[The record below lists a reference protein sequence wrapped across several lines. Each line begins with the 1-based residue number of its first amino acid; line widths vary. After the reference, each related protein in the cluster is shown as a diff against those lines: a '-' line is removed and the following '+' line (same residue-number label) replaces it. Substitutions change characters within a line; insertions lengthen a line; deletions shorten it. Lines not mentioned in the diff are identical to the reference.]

1 MSSDDTHFRQFAVSL
16 EKAIER
22 YGDIDDFNKRQQ
34 QQIKALIALEDE
46 FRETLITHSLGERMY
61 KAFIRYINVSKH
73 NILAARPFFRERQ
86 KVFTRS
92 ISKALK
98 TSDVE
103 KLHKFR
109 FNFTFVQFILGSY
122 PWKPNSKIVKIA
134 RQIVKLRWEL
144 VTLNLPLAIS
154 RARIFF
160 SRTPRSHLDYMDLV
174 DIACEGLMNAVDK
187 YVPSADAGAFPSV
200 AIQRMTGNFIEEYS
214 ETKIHFYPV
223 DKRKIYRANKI
234 LGRQSEQ
241 VDFEAL
247 SDRVNIGVDKSGRT
261 NADELAGL
269 LAAQSCVSIEIQI
282 QEGEDSVRI
291 EERFEAPRETQ
302 PDVICEEMDSIVSL
316 SGAVA
321 QLTPLEQKI
330 LKLRGVCL

>member
-1 MSSDDTHFRQFAVSL
+1 MSDDTHFRQFAVSL

-22 YGDIDDFNKRQQ
+22 YGDTEDFNKRQQ
-34 QQIKALIALEDE
+34 QQIKSLIALEDE
-46 FRETLITHSLGERMY
+46 FRETLKNHSLGDKMY

-86 KVFTRS
+86 RIFTRS

-98 TSDVE
+98 NGDVE
-103 KLHKFR
+103 RLQKFR
-109 FNFTFVQFILGSY
+109 FNFTFVQFVLGSY
-122 PWKPNSKIVKIA
+122 PWKPNSKVVKIA
-134 RQIVKLRWEL
+134 QQIVTLRHEL
-144 VTLNLPLAIS
+144 VTMNLPLAIS

-234 LGRQSEQ
+234 LGRNAELPI
-241 VDFEAL
+241 EELAK
-247 SDRVNIGVDKSGRT
+247 RVNIGVEKAGRT
-261 NADELAGL
+261 SAPELAGL
-269 LAAQSCVSIEIQI
+269 LAAQSCVSIEINI
-282 QEGEDSVRI
+282 TEGEDQVRI
-291 EERFEAPRETQ
+291 EDRFEAPRETQ
-302 PDVICEEMDSIVSL
+302 PDVICEEMDSMGAL
-316 SGAVA
+316 AQAVA
-321 QLTPLEQKI
+321 QLSPLEQKI
-330 LKLRGVCL
+330 LKLRGLSL